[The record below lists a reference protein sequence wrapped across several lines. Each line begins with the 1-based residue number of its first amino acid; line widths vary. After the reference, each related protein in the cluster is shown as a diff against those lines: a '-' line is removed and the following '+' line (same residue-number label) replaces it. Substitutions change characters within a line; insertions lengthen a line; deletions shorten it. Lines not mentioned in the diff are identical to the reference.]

1 MRDGSA
7 AVIVSIDGIRVQNAQ
22 CSDVEGREQ
31 AGGME
36 SGVVACTASCG
47 IVAAGREVCIG
58 ITLLSP
64 KLRAITAPHVIPFV
78 LHATESRSRHDA
90 CHISVLP
97 MRLAHGNRQKIPY
110 TIAMESAA
118 EAASG
123 DAHHAA
129 SRARACLRANVEDD
143 SQEARWAG
151 ACDSDEPDSHF
162 NTPLLV
168 DLSSPDIIEKLP
180 DSVWVGGLGNVSL
193 AWPAN
198 HLGPAGR
205 AGVFKVLPIS
215 YAAYDDFIRPHSL
228 PKVLVWG
235 HLVSPRVCL
244 LKVLVLGHLVS
255 PRVCLLKVLVWGY
268 LVSPRACLLKVLVW
282 GHLVSP
288 RACLHKVLVWGHLVS
303 PRMCLLYTVSDP
315 LSCSFLL
322 VPVQGVRFRALSSRS
337 HVCLPAPQTL
347 RAAPRG

>member
-1 MRDGSA
+1 MQECTILLSFRVLGAAEQLMRDGSA

-235 HLVSPRVCL
+235 HLVSPR
-244 LKVLVLGHLVS
+244 
-255 PRVCLLKVLVWGY
+255 
-268 LVSPRACLLKVLVW
+268 
-282 GHLVSP
+282 
-288 RACLHKVLVWGHLVS
+288 
-303 PRMCLLYTVSDP
+303 MCLLYTVSDP